1 MQRGDGSSAS
11 GKVGYDVLSLG
22 GLTIKEQAIQLAAA
36 PSPQFSHG
44 TMDGI
49 MGLAFR
55 KLNTIHFEGKP
66 FPHATPAENAWRQ
79 EDIPVEAG
87 VFTCAVYSTRD
98 PEGDKSF
105 YTFGWIDRYLVQ
117 QSGAEIAWTAL
128 DEASGL
134 WMFPSERATVG
145 GTPVPRPGN
154 KAIADSG
161 TALVLLSDNV
171 CRELYAQIRGAE
183 YSERDQG
190 YTVPRDITLDE
201 LPELRV
207 AIGGTEF
214 AIQKQDLVFAPLDE
228 NRWYGGVQS
237 RGENPFDILGDTFLK
252 SVYAVSLSLSLSLSL
267 LPPLQVDVCC
277 VFKTNPVGRT
287 DLGQGQHAL
296 RRGAQDGQDAER
308 RAQRAAPGGAR
319 AGNRGGE
326 DLCQV
331 GVWRHLVGVSCQSL
345 RESRPVLTGRLCWG

>member
-11 GKVGYDVLSLG
+11 GKVGYDVLTIG

-36 PSPQFSHG
+36 PDPQFSHG
-44 TMDGI
+44 TMDGM

-79 EDIPVEAG
+79 EDIPIEAG
-87 VFTCAVYSTRD
+87 VFTYAMYSTRD
-98 PEGDKSF
+98 PDGDKSF

-128 DEASGL
+128 NEASGL

-161 TALVLLSDNV
+161 TALVLLSDDV

-201 LPELRV
+201 LPDLSV
-207 AIGGTEF
+207 AVGGTEF

-237 RGENPFDILGDTFLK
+237 RGENTFDILGDTFLK
-252 SVYAVSLSLSLSLSL
+252 SIYAVSLVLFLCS
-267 LPPLQVDVCC
+267 
-277 VFKTNPVGRT
+277 VFTTNPVGLT
-287 DLGQGQHAL
+287 DLGQGQPAL
-296 RRGAQDGQDAER
+296 RRGAQDGQDAKR
-308 RAQRAAPGGAR
+308 RAQRAAHGDTPAR
-319 AGNRGGE
+319 DRGRE
-326 DLCQV
+326 DFCQV
-331 GVWRHLVGVSCQSL
+331 GLWRHLVGVSC
-345 RESRPVLTGRLCWG
+345 

>member
-201 LPELRV
+201 LPELSV

-252 SVYAVSLSLSLSLSL
+252 SVYAVSLCPFLPPSILSLSLSL
-267 LPPLQVDVCC
+267 THTHTHMCLLCKLTCVMCSELTLWDVQIWDKGNMRFGAVPKMAKTQNVERNALPLVAP
-277 VFKTNPVGRT
+277 
-287 DLGQGQHAL
+287 AL
-296 RRGAQDGQDAER
+296 ETEVEKIFVKSAYGDISSAFPAS
-308 RAQRAAPGGAR
+308 P
-319 AGNRGGE
+319 
-326 DLCQV
+326 
-331 GVWRHLVGVSCQSL
+331 
-345 RESRPVLTGRLCWG
+345 

>member
-11 GKVGYDVLSLG
+11 GKVGYDVLTIG

-36 PSPQFSHG
+36 PDPQFSHG
-44 TMDGI
+44 TMDGM

-87 VFTCAVYSTRD
+87 VFTYAMYSTRD
-98 PEGDKSF
+98 PDGDKSF

-117 QSGAEIAWTAL
+117 QSGAEIAWAPL

-134 WMFPSERATVG
+134 WMFSSERASVS
-145 GTPVPRPGN
+145 GTPVSRPGN

-161 TALVLLSDNV
+161 TALVLLSDDV

-201 LPELRV
+201 LPDLSV
-207 AIGGTEF
+207 AVGGTEF
-214 AIQKQDLVFAPLDE
+214 VIQKQDLVFAPLDE
-228 NRWYGGVQS
+228 KRWYGGVQS

-252 SVYAVSLSLSLSLSL
+252 SVYAVSLVSSPSSLTLSRHTHP
-267 LPPLQVDVCC
+267 LPPLPLISPSLTHTHTYLLSKLDVYH
-277 VFKTNPVGRT
+277 VFRTNPVGPIPHRSGTRATCASARCPRWPRRRT
-287 DLGQGQHAL
+287 WSAT
-296 RRGAQDGQDAER
+296 RC
-308 RAQRAAPGGAR
+308 P
-319 AGNRGGE
+319 
-326 DLCQV
+326 
-331 GVWRHLVGVSCQSL
+331 W
-345 RESRPVLTGRLCWG
+345 